1 MNPMDELRKQ
11 VREMVDKFADQLI
24 TLTVKEGNRM
34 TVVRLREARAKA
46 RTASGDGP
54 LRYGEHPAFPAEK
67 EALKFM
73 IDLRKKGH
81 PYRII
86 AEMMERHSFKTRKD
100 ANWNPGTVMR
110 ILRQNGIA

>member
-1 MNPMDELRKQ
+1 MDELRKQ

-34 TVVRLREARAKA
+34 TVLRLREARQRA
-46 RTASGDGP
+46 RLAAGGREGRIP
-54 LRYGEHPAFPAEK
+54 YGEHPQFPGEK
-67 EALKFM
+67 EALDFM
-73 IDLRKKGH
+73 INLRKKGH

-86 AEMMERHSFKTRKD
+86 AEQLERHDFKTRKNG
-100 ANWNPGTVMR
+100 NWNPGTVLR